1 MLQQENLADKEL
13 VVGSIKVLG
22 SMSGGGTEKVRENI
36 EMLQNTVKTQAAK
49 TENYWESLTKDGII
63 SPIEKK
69 QLKKE
74 YEGIDQTHTVLLQQA
89 EAKGI
94 DMSKEVIEYDTAFE
108 ELKNYLFVQLQLF
121 QKMTEPTT
129 IESAEV
135 FNSYYN
141 TYFNKLQNAQAR
153 VTIGEPGKIR
163 VISSL
168 LEPGIDGEVVLYE
181 NNFYMYDMENHE
193 WIGISVASKVGE
205 YAGVRTDSPPQL
217 LNMFFL
223 VGPGGITEDFI
234 EFTTEVRSSED
245 NAWTDENGNIIFINY
260 GFEEGY
266 IYYWIERNEFEKV
279 EDRNNWRYIVA
290 MNDMIAC
297 GFEVSPQ
304 LYEWLTG
311 ELAENIGEGI
321 TEKTLEKIP
330 KYERVHDV
338 PQNPNNGDFILW
350 DAPSTARFTKGHLY
364 IYQKATVEWIELDP
378 LDESGSVRSKFMTA
392 LTDILEV
399 MPTETGYFS
408 TVFAGAFFANTA
420 TMNSL
425 TSREIEIQKDG
436 YIKSSG
442 YIDGQRG
449 FILNGNGSAKFNDV
463 TIFGYATDNEL
474 KIQKERIDDADAAI
488 QVAQKDVDDAKAG
501 LEQAQE
507 QLDIVLDSYVA
518 KVDVEYQLGDSETE
532 APTGHWS
539 TKAPI
544 YIAGKFMWQRTAIT
558 KGTGIVYSDP
568 TCISGAKGNSVSL
581 FREQY
586 YSSTSETE
594 VTGGEWV
601 YSQPRLEK
609 GHYLWTRTEMTWQDN
624 TITYSDAILAAA
636 IEQVYT
642 DVSDAQKKVD
652 TANNTLS
659 QVTQVYDEKVFIKAG
674 IIKDG
679 QEGWALVTGEN
690 FDPDKDASG
699 FGVKRNGD
707 VYGNNCHF
715 KNGFFQGA
723 IESTN
728 FSLSSMQGYS
738 FHTLSEGG
746 AYAYIKGIS
755 ALNIQAWN
763 GKYINMGTM
772 RNSGI
777 LTDLNRIVCTD
788 YMHGYE
794 TRQSVR
800 DMFNL
805 VESYEDLYGANYFST
820 KGKITYSF
828 TTGGYTSYEVHDI
841 DHCNFL
847 TSGGYKYLVFWNFA
861 TTDDGFVCALRKD
874 TSYIY
879 DDRGY
884 SIAKNF
890 YKISF
895 RTN

>member
-94 DMSKEVIEYDTAFE
+94 DMSKEVIEYDTCFE

-181 NNFYMYDMENHE
+181 NNFYMYDMANHE

-234 EFTTEVRSSED
+234 EFTTEARSSED

-266 IYYWIERNEFEKV
+266 IYFWNERNEFEKV
-279 EDRNNWRYIVA
+279 EDKNNWRYIVA

-297 GFEVSPQ
+297 HFEVSPQ

-378 LDESGSVRSKFMTA
+378 LDKSGAVREKFMRA
-392 LTDILEV
+392 LADILEV
-399 MPTETGYFS
+399 NPTETGYFS
-408 TVFAGAFFANTA
+408 TVFAGAFFSNTA
-420 TMNSL
+420 TINSL
-425 TSREIEIQKDG
+425 SSREITITDNG
-436 YIKSSG
+436 LIKS
-442 YIDGQRG
+442 RN
-449 FILNGNGSAKFNDV
+449 F
-463 TIFGYATDNEL
+463 
-474 KIQKERIDDADAAI
+474 
-488 QVAQKDVDDAKAG
+488 
-501 LEQAQE
+501 
-507 QLDIVLDSYVA
+507 
-518 KVDVEYQLGDSETE
+518 
-532 APTGHWS
+532 
-539 TKAPI
+539 
-544 YIAGKFMWQRTAIT
+544 
-558 KGTGIVYSDP
+558 
-568 TCISGAKGNSVSL
+568 
-581 FREQY
+581 
-586 YSSTSETE
+586 
-594 VTGGEWV
+594 
-601 YSQPRLEK
+601 
-609 GHYLWTRTEMTWQDN
+609 
-624 TITYSDAILAAA
+624 
-636 IEQVYT
+636 
-642 DVSDAQKKVD
+642 
-652 TANNTLS
+652 
-659 QVTQVYDEKVFIKAG
+659 
-674 IIKDG
+674 
-679 QEGWALVTGEN
+679 VTGETGWCIKSN
-690 FDPDKDASG
+690 GHAEFSDIEINAS
-699 FGVKRNGD
+699 
-707 VYGNNCHF
+707 
-715 KNGFFQGA
+715 
-723 IESTN
+723 
-728 FSLSSMQGYS
+728 
-738 FHTLSEGG
+738 
-746 AYAYIKGIS
+746 S
-755 ALNIQAWN
+755 AA
-763 GKYINMGTM
+763 
-772 RNSGI
+772 
-777 LTDLNRIVCTD
+777 
-788 YMHGYE
+788 
-794 TRQSVR
+794 
-800 DMFNL
+800 
-805 VESYEDLYGANYFST
+805 
-820 KGKITYSF
+820 
-828 TTGGYTSYEVHDI
+828 
-841 DHCNFL
+841 
-847 TSGGYKYLVFWNFA
+847 
-861 TTDDGFVCALRKD
+861 
-874 TSYIY
+874 
-879 DDRGY
+879 
-884 SIAKNF
+884 
-890 YKISF
+890 
-895 RTN
+895 